1 MFLLIVVFIVGV
13 FVGYKFP
20 EQVDQIV
27 QSGKKIFDDL
37 KSKVTKK
44 SS

>member
-1 MFLLIVVFIVGV
+1 MFLLIVGFIVGV

-20 EQVDQIV
+20 EQVDQVV

-37 KSKVTKK
+37 KNKVTKK

>member
-1 MFLLIVVFIVGV
+1 MFLLIVGFIVGV

-37 KSKVTKK
+37 KGKVTKK